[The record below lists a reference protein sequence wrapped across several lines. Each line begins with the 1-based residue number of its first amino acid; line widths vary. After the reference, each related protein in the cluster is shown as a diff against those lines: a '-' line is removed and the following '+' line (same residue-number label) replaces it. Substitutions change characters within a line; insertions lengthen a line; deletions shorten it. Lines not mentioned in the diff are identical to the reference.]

1 MLRAIRVSLVA
12 TVVPLAAWSAAQA
25 ATQSTL
31 QSSAVCHPVRHH
43 RVAHVRKPVTHR
55 VAGLGVVVDETRLIS
70 FPKPVKTVFVGNSM
84 IADISM
90 IDSEHAFLLGKTFGM
105 TNMIALAPDG
115 QEISNQ
121 QITVYNN
128 GAAVTVN
135 RGGEQ
140 FDYMCTL
147 AHCET
152 APRPGD
158 PNSFVSNTEGAATAH
173 EGQGAT
179 AGAAPQGQQA
189 SN

>member
-1 MLRAIRVSLVA
+1 MVRAIRISLLA
-12 TVVPLAAWSAAQA
+12 TVLPLACSAAQA
-25 ATQSTL
+25 
-31 QSSAVCHPVRHH
+31 SAVCHPVHH
-43 RVAHVRKPVTHR
+43 RHITRVHKAVSHR

-70 FPKPVKTVFVGNSM
+70 FAKPVKTVFVGNST

-90 IDSEHAFLLGKTFGM
+90 IDSQHAFLLGKTFGV
-105 TNMIALAPDG
+105 TNMIALAADG
-115 QEISNQ
+115 QEISNRQ
-121 QITVYNN
+121 VTVYNN

-135 RGGEQ
+135 RGADQ

-147 AHCET
+147 AHCES

-158 PNSFVSNTEGAATAH
+158 NQGFVSTTESSATTH
-173 EGQGAT
+173 ESQGNT